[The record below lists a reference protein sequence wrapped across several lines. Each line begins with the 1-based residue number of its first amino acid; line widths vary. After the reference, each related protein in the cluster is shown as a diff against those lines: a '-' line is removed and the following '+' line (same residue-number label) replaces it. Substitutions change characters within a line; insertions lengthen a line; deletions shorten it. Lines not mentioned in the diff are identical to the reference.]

1 MHRHF
6 FSLRIAAAVVVAAIA
21 VASIDLWLN
30 GFVTVADP
38 DRQLAG
44 AALRDGDGDRA
55 MRPMAEGLWA
65 GRARGDG
72 SIVLRCANGA
82 ELAGPYVTTGVIVR
96 ETVVPGACAAALRG
110 R

>member
-6 FSLRIAAAVVVAAIA
+6 FSLRIAAAVVLAAIA

-30 GFVTVADP
+30 GFVVVADP

-44 AALRDGDGDRA
+44 ARLRDGDRDRA
-55 MRPMAEGLWA
+55 MRPIAQGFWA

-72 SIVLRCANGA
+72 SIVLACANGA
-82 ELAGPYVTTGVIVR
+82 VLPGPYVTPGLTVR
-96 ETVVPGACAAALRG
+96 ETVTPGACAAAAGKR
-110 R
+110 

>member
-6 FSLRIAAAVVVAAIA
+6 FSLRIAVAVVVAAIA

-38 DRQLAG
+38 GAQLAG

-55 MRPMAEGLWA
+55 MRRVAEGLWA

-82 ELAGPYVTTGVIVR
+82 ELPGPYITAGLIVR
-96 ETVVPGACAAALRG
+96 ETVAPGACAAALRG